1 MAQTAFGGELS
12 PKSSITQGRTAL
24 GIELGSTRIKAV
36 LIGPDYAPLASG
48 GFDWENRL
56 VDGIWTYDLDDV
68 WKGVQASF
76 RSLAAQV
83 RERYGVSL
91 SRVGSL
97 GISAMMHGYLAF
109 DEKGNQLVPFRTWRN
124 TVTGQAAG
132 LLTEEFRFNVPQRWS
147 VAHLYQ
153 AILNGEKHVKDVAF
167 LTTLSGYVH
176 WKLTGEKVLGVGDA
190 SGMFPIDSSRS
201 DYDAGMMEK
210 FQDLVAGYGFGWHL
224 KDILPRVL
232 SAGEP
237 AGRLTPEGALLLDPS
252 GSLEAGVPLCPP
264 EGDAGTGMAA
274 TNSVAEQT
282 GNVSAGTSIFAMIVL
297 EKPLSRV
304 YPEIDM
310 VTTPAG
316 KPTAMVHC
324 NNCTSDLDAWVKLF
338 SRGLESLGV
347 RKSKAEVYDLFYNR
361 ALAGEPDCGGLLS
374 YNYYSG
380 EPITGL
386 KEGRPLFVRTP
397 ESRMNFENFARSL
410 IFSTIAT
417 LRIGMDILSEEQIH
431 IKTLLGHGGLFKTK
445 KVGQSLMASALKVPV
460 AVMET
465 AGEGGAW
472 GIALLAAYLRE
483 KEQGET
489 LESYLSQK
497 VFSRIE
503 SAVTPPD
510 PKDVKGF
517 EDFMKNYRAGLAAER
532 AAVENIN

>member
-338 SRGLESLGV
+338 SQGLESLGV

-386 KEGRPLFVRTP
+386 KEGRPLFVRAP

-472 GIALLAAYLRE
+472 GIALLAAYLLE
-483 KEQGET
+483 KEAGET

-517 EDFMKNYRAGLAAER
+517 EDFMKNYRAGLAVER
-532 AAVENIN
+532 AAVEQIK

>member
-338 SRGLESLGV
+338 SQGLESLGV

-397 ESRMNFENFARSL
+397 ESRMSFENFARSL

-445 KVGQSLMASALKVPV
+445 KVGQALMASALKVPV

>member
-237 AGRLTPEGALLLDPS
+237 AGRLTREGALLLDPS

-338 SRGLESLGV
+338 SQGLESLGV

-397 ESRMNFENFARSL
+397 ESRMSFENFARSL

-417 LRIGMDILSEEQIH
+417 LRIGMDILSEERIH
-431 IKTLLGHGGLFKTK
+431 IKMLLGHGGLFKTK

-503 SAVTPPD
+503 SAVTAPE